1 MPHLNFK
8 NIERNKVKQ
17 LCNDLTAQLA
27 KVIEC
32 PEDWITFNHIDSQTF
47 VQGVENDE
55 IVFVNVEWFPR
66 TQEVQDKVA
75 SIIHNGATGTGAKEV
90 VIIFHDLKKE
100 SYYEEGQHF

>member
-17 LCNDLTAQLA
+17 LCKELTPQLA
-27 KVIEC
+27 KEIDC
-32 PEDWITFNHIDSQTF
+32 PEDWITFSHMESQTF
-47 VQGVENDE
+47 VQGEENDD

-75 SIIHNGATGTGAKEV
+75 SVLHNGVVETGAKEV

-100 SYYEEGQHF
+100 AYYEEGQHF

>member
-17 LCNDLTAQLA
+17 LCKELTPQLA
-27 KVIEC
+27 KEIDC
-32 PEDWITFNHIDSQTF
+32 PEDWITFSHMESQTF
-47 VQGVENDE
+47 VQGEDNDD

-75 SIIHNGATGTGAKEV
+75 SVLHNGVVETGSKEV
-90 VIIFHDLKKE
+90 VIIFNELKKE
-100 SYYEEGQHF
+100 AYYEEGQHF